1 MADSMFNVYYV
12 LLFSPYI
19 RSIFMSPGEL
29 ENAQA
34 ALLLM
39 QLEEERKG
47 KEDPIF
53 RLVKKIESHYL
64 VKIVAET

>member
-1 MADSMFNVYYV
+1 
-12 LLFSPYI
+12 
-19 RSIFMSPGEL
+19 MSPGEL